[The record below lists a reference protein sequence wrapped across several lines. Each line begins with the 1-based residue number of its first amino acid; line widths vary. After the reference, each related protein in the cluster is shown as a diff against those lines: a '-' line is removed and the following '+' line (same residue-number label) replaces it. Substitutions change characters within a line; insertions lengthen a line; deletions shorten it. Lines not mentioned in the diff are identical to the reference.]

1 MREQKIYAM
10 DMTAQIKKNLI
21 SRIKDS
27 KDLDFLNALQTIFDA
42 SEQSLYQLSSDQES
56 SIEIGRNEIRNG
68 KFHNNDEVIS
78 EMKEW
83 LKNK

>member
-1 MREQKIYAM
+1 M

-27 KDLDFLNALQTIFDA
+27 KDLNFLNALQTIFDS
-42 SEQSLYQLSSDQES
+42 SEQALYQLSAEQQS
-56 SIEIGRNEIRNG
+56 SIEIGRNEIKEG

-78 EMKEW
+78 EMREW
-83 LKNK
+83 LKK

>member
-1 MREQKIYAM
+1 M

-27 KDLDFLNALQTIFDA
+27 KDLNFLKALQTIFD
-42 SEQSLYQLSSDQES
+42 STEQALYQLSAEQQS
-56 SIEIGRNEIRNG
+56 SIETGRNEIKEG

-78 EMKEW
+78 EMREW
-83 LKNK
+83 LKK